1 LHTNEKTS
9 APVLANLLT
18 SFLKVFFYLLYHQFA
33 WAYDYVAAI
42 VSFGLWN
49 QWVASVLPHLPGDT
63 ILELGHGP
71 GHLQEILLELGK
83 AAYAID
89 ESQQM
94 NRMAMHTLR
103 SQHLQPLITNGY
115 AQHLPFVNQR
125 FEHVVATFPTE
136 YIFLPDTLTEI
147 KRVMTPGGSLVLLL
161 VAVFTGSTLPV
172 KAMRLLHRL
181 TGQAPAR
188 LDPQTVEQIV
198 RPIKLAGF
206 QINAHAVPV
215 RSSLVLVIVARLS
228 ES

>member
-1 LHTNEKTS
+1 MHTHDKTS
-9 APVLANLLT
+9 FPVSATLLD

-42 VSFGLWN
+42 VSLGLWN

-71 GHLQEILLELGK
+71 GHIQEILLELGK

-89 ESQQM
+89 ESLQM

-103 SQHLQPLITNGY
+103 SQHLQPSIANGY
-115 AQHLPFVNQR
+115 AQYLPFANQL
-125 FEHVVATFPTE
+125 FEHIVATFPTE
-136 YIFLPDTLTEI
+136 YIFLPDTLAEI
-147 KRVMTPGGSLVLLL
+147 KRVMTPGGSLVLLP
-161 VAVFTGSTLPV
+161 VAIFTGSTLRV
-172 KAMRLLHRL
+172 KAMRLLYRL
-181 TGQAPAR
+181 TRQAPAR
-188 LDPQTVEQIV
+188 LDPQTVDQIV

-206 QINAHAVPV
+206 HINTHAVPV
-215 RSSLVLVIVARLS
+215 RSSLVLIIVAHLS